1 MLKRSV
7 AVLAVTALAFP
18 VLAQTPTPAAPNKS
32 GAMTA
37 PATHDTG
44 ANPTAT
50 GYGTPSARNSVLTDQ
65 GGLRTSKI
73 VGSSVYNDHDEK
85 IGSVEDIVIH
95 KDKTIHAILSVG
107 GFLGM
112 GNRLVQVPLDKLQF
126 GKTKESSDDRVVLP
140 GATKTRSRIWPSIA
154 TPTGPDLTGVWNF
167 GETVPAS
174 RGASLRLAGAAIG
187 REYRDD
193 EEAGPD
199 NQRGRDRR
207 IGLKTDSQALSGD
220 SSP

>member
-50 GYGTPSARNSVLTDQ
+50 GYGIPSARNSVLTDQ

-140 GATKTRSRIWPSIA
+140 GATK
-154 TPTGPDLTGVWNF
+154 D
-167 GETVPAS
+167 
-174 RGASLRLAGAAIG
+174 SLKNMA
-187 REYRDD
+187 EYRYTNR
-193 EEAGPD
+193 A
-199 NQRGRDRR
+199 
-207 IGLKTDSQALSGD
+207 
-220 SSP
+220 